1 MELEKVQELL
11 KKYLGQEY
19 SESQVRVAA
28 MSRRFE
34 KEPLHRFVARASKA
48 LTEEDRLQLAFGMM
62 DIMKSDG
69 RVGNLERKHYDRM
82 IESLKLTP
90 SSLMENAA

>member
-1 MELEKVQELL
+1 
-11 KKYLGQEY
+11 
-19 SESQVRVAA
+19 
-28 MSRRFE
+28 
-34 KEPLHRFVARASKA
+34 
-48 LTEEDRLQLAFGMM
+48 LAFGMM